1 MPIRVRLAGL
11 FAFGALLVAFV
22 GGAVFLHLLGA
33 DLLRS
38 IDRSLSAASA
48 PVVQTVADTGP
59 GTPDLPDATA
69 SGPGGIFTEVVT
81 PQGAVVSSSLT
92 RPLIAGDVLAGARL
106 RRTLTSVGRL
116 RVLATPVRRRG
127 GIWVVI
133 AADSLTPRAQALARV
148 RTGLILAAPVV
159 VVLGTTAAWLLA
171 GGALRPVER
180 MRRSAADIRA
190 NDSTGRVP
198 VPRTGDELE
207 ALARTLNDLLGRLH
221 AALEVRRRLVADAG
235 HELRGPLAVLRAEL
249 ELADRPARSRAEL
262 LDAVRLA
269 AAETHR
275 LSRLADDLLFLA
287 RSDAGALLV
296 SPVDQALRPVL
307 QGAVA
312 ARQRQANERNI
323 DLTLEVDPLLH
334 CRVDADRLRH
344 AVDNLLDNALRLTPP
359 GGAIAVV
366 ADPADGGVLI
376 EVTDDGPGFPPAFLP
391 HAGEPFR
398 RTDDARSDGAGG
410 SGLGL
415 AIVRAVAQ
423 AHGGSATVANHDPKG
438 ALVAVRLPS

>member
-1 MPIRVRLAGL
+1 VPIRVRLAGL

-116 RVLATPVRRRG
+116 RVLATPVRRPG

-249 ELADRPARSRAEL
+249 ELADRPARSRPSSSTPCGWPRPRPIDCPDSPTIFCSSPAAML
-262 LDAVRLA
+262 VRC
-269 AAETHR
+269 
-275 LSRLADDLLFLA
+275 S
-287 RSDAGALLV
+287 
-296 SPVDQALRPVL
+296 
-307 QGAVA
+307 
-312 ARQRQANERNI
+312 
-323 DLTLEVDPLLH
+323 
-334 CRVDADRLRH
+334 
-344 AVDNLLDNALRLTPP
+344 
-359 GGAIAVV
+359 
-366 ADPADGGVLI
+366 
-376 EVTDDGPGFPPAFLP
+376 
-391 HAGEPFR
+391 
-398 RTDDARSDGAGG
+398 
-410 SGLGL
+410 
-415 AIVRAVAQ
+415 
-423 AHGGSATVANHDPKG
+423 
-438 ALVAVRLPS
+438 